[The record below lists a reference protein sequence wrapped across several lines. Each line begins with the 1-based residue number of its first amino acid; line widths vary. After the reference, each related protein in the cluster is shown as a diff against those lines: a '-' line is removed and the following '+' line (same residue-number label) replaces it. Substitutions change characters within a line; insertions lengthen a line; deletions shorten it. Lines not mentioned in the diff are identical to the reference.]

1 MILKLIRNEQEYDIA
16 LQEVDRLMELNP
28 SLGSKES
35 DNLEVLLLLIE
46 KYEEENWD
54 ISEPDP
60 SA

>member
-1 MILKLIRNEQEYDIA
+1 MTIKNEQEYDMA
-16 LQEVDRLMELNP
+16 LREVDRLIELNP
-28 SLGSKES
+28 ALGSKES

>member
-1 MILKLIRNEQEYDIA
+1 MTIKNEQEYDMA
-16 LQEVDRLMELNP
+16 LREVDRLMELNP
-28 SLGSKES
+28 ALGSKES
-35 DNLEVLLLLIE
+35 YNLEVLLLLIE

>member
-1 MILKLIRNEQEYDIA
+1 MA
-16 LQEVDRLMELNP
+16 LREVDRLMELNP
-28 SLGSKES
+28 ALGSKES

>member
-1 MILKLIRNEQEYDIA
+1 MILKLIRNEQEYDMA
-16 LQEVDRLMELNP
+16 LREVDRLIELNP
-28 SLGSKES
+28 ALGSKES